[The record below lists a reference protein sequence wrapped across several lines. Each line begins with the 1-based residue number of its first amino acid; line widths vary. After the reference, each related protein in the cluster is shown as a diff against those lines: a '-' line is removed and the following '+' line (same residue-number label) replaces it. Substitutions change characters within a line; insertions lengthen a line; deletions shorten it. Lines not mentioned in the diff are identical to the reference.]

1 MKWDLF
7 YEKVQDMPVI
17 ETKMLRL
24 LFDNKNIELQL
35 NRWIK
40 QGKIIQLKRGFYIL
54 EENYRK
60 LDVFE
65 PYIASILKSP
75 SYISLEKALEMHHLI
90 PDVVFSIT
98 SVTTKQRPA
107 EFVSRIGR
115 FKYSSIKKEYFWG
128 YHTIELDDQKG
139 YLADPEKALIDLFYF
154 KQKRISIEYIQSLR
168 LQNIE
173 LLKLDKLERYAVK
186 LDVSFVNRAV
196 SELEKLYDLSLIH
209 I

>member
-17 ETKMLRL
+17 ETRMLRL